1 MDKEEILGERIQIPP
16 SLFHGSFN
24 LEATLDCEQCPSDIY
39 FEENDWVKTFVRV
52 NGDFFKIRL
61 KQKVKYLTGAV
72 IPSKGKVSKERLSQ
86 IKVLLL
92 KQFTADYNLPGFY
105 KKFSGDKYM
114 SEVIKACEGLRLM
127 QDWNLF
133 WRFIEAVYTQNIS
146 VTQIRKIDG
155 LIRRNFGR
163 KIEFVDGDSFC
174 FFPNA
179 KDLASASQL
188 ELKQKCK
195 LGDRAEYVAYAVSLI
210 NQGRVSLEKL
220 AEIPTPEARDILVR
234 IKGFGP
240 KVADIFLVY
249 GLGRADAFPMDVWL
263 KQALKREYFGTQRQ
277 PEKKLR
283 DFALGYFGQHAA
295 IAHLYMFYFER
306 KKRLGQTKIS
316 F

>member
-1 MDKEEILGERIQIPP
+1 MDKEEILDARIQIPLSSFYGP
-16 SLFHGSFN
+16 FN

-39 FEENDWVKTFVRV
+39 FKENDWVKTFVRI
-52 NGDFFKIRL
+52 NGDFLKVRL
-61 KQKVKYLTGAV
+61 RQKVKYITGAV
-72 IPSKGKVSKERLSQ
+72 VPSRGRLSKERPSQ

-92 KQFTADYNLPGFY
+92 KQFTADYNLPDFY
-105 KKFSGDKYM
+105 KKFGGDKYM
-114 SEVIKACEGLRLM
+114 SKVIKACEGLRLM

-146 VTQIRKIDG
+146 VIQIRKIDS
-155 LIRRNFGR
+155 LIRKNFGK
-163 KIEFVDGDSFC
+163 KIDFRDEDSFC
-174 FFPNA
+174 FFPSA
-179 KDLASASQL
+179 KDLASVSQFEL
-188 ELKQKCK
+188 ERKCK
-195 LGDRAEYVAYAVSLI
+195 LGYRAEYVACAVSLI
-210 NQGRVSLEKL
+210 NQGKVSLEKL

-249 GLGRADAFPMDVWL
+249 GLGRVDAFPMDVWL
-263 KQALKREYFGTQRQ
+263 RQALEREYFGTQKQ

-283 DFALGYFGQHAA
+283 DFALGYFGKHAA

-306 KKRLGQTKIS
+306 KKKLGQTKIS